1 MALPSPVLDR
11 IHFDTFELDVTSGE
25 LRKSGILL
33 KLQPQPFR
41 VLLLLIER
49 AGQVVTREEIKR
61 YLWTESTFVDFE
73 HGINFSVN
81 QIRGA
86 LADDAAHPRYVET
99 VPKRGYR
106 FTGTVKVTPS
116 EDKPEFHLP
125 ERLRSITAMKPLPNA
140 EAKLLAPRHLPVI
153 AMLGVCAA
161 AVAGGAAYLL
171 HRTSPMN
178 GIQQRRLTANP
189 SGMPVDRA
197 IISPDGK
204 YLAYSDQTGM
214 HLQLIGANETHTLEA
229 IPGFSSRQA
238 VLYPAAWFP
247 SATRL
252 LVNSELAGLR
262 SIWAISILGGSPR
275 RLRDDALGQSV
286 SPDGS
291 FIAFTANAA
300 RIGDREIWLLESG
313 GEDARKLLTV
323 DEHSGVGR
331 VAWSPDGKR
340 IAYQRFSWNTEK
352 LEISVESCD
361 LKGTKCVT
369 VLSDPELIDFWLG
382 PNGRL
387 IYSRSEPPPN
397 QKDSNLWEIR
407 IDPDT
412 AEQSAEARRIT
423 NWAGFS
429 FRGLTGTTDG
439 NRLAVMKG
447 SMEFDVYVGQLERN
461 GAGMKT
467 PRRLTLDD
475 HDDFP
480 FAWTPDS
487 KAVIFMS
494 DRNGSIGI
502 FKQKLDQNSAD
513 AIVSGAGEAIEPTIS
528 PDGYWLLY
536 AITPNLSGSNLSA
549 RLMRVPLSGGAAREI
564 LETKGYNQHDCARL
578 PATLCVLSEK
588 ASEEQII
595 FWAFDPVQGKGR
607 ELTRLRVRPS
617 ESIDWALAPD
627 GSQIAV
633 TKLSS
638 AEGRIRILSLTGR
651 PERSVIVKGWGTF
664 CNVNWAADGQGFFV
678 SSKSPR
684 TASLLHV
691 SPDGQAQLLWQ
702 QNSGQ
707 GAVGFPSPDGRK
719 LAITGATVDSNVWL
733 VENF

>member
-1 MALPSPVLDR
+1 MALPSPVPNR
-11 IHFDTFELDVTSGE
+11 IRFDTFELDVTSGE

-49 AGQVVTREEIKR
+49 EGQVVTREEIKR
-61 YLWTESTFVDFE
+61 HLWTESTFVDFE
-73 HGINFSVN
+73 HGINFSIN

-86 LADDAAHPRYVET
+86 LADSAEHPRYVET
-99 VPKRGYR
+99 IPKRGYR
-106 FTGTVKVTPS
+106 FTRTVEVAPRAN
-116 EDKPEFHLP
+116 KPEFYLP
-125 ERLRSITAMKPLPNA
+125 DGLRSVTEIKPRPSE
-140 EAKLLAPRHLPVI
+140 EAKLSAPRHLPVL
-153 AMLGVCAA
+153 AMLVVCATA
-161 AVAGGAAYLL
+161 FAGGAAYLL
-171 HRTSPMN
+171 LRASPAKK
-178 GIQQRRLTANP
+178 IQQRRLTVNP

-214 HLQLIGANETHTLEA
+214 HLQLIGSNETHLLEG
-229 IPGFSSRQA
+229 IPGFSSSQA

-247 SATRL
+247 GATRL
-252 LVNSELAGLR
+252 LVNSEFAGQR
-262 SIWAISILGGSPR
+262 SIWATSILGGSPR
-275 RLRDDALGQSV
+275 KLRDDAVGQSV

-291 FIAFTANAA
+291 LIAFTANAA
-300 RIGDREIWLLESG
+300 RIGDCEIWLMESG
-313 GEDARKLLTV
+313 GENARKLVTLN
-323 DEHSGVGR
+323 EHSGVGR

-340 IAYQRFSWNTEK
+340 IVYQRFSWNTEK
-352 LEISVESCD
+352 LELSVESCD

-369 VLSDPELIDFWLG
+369 VLSDPEMIDFWLG
-382 PNGRL
+382 QDGRL

-407 IDPDT
+407 IDPDS
-412 AEQSAEARRIT
+412 AKQSAEAKRIT

-439 NRLAVMKG
+439 NRLAFMKA
-447 SMEFDVYVGQLERN
+447 SVEFDVYVGQLERN
-461 GAGMKT
+461 GAGLKT

-502 FKQKLDQNSAD
+502 FRQKLDQDSAD
-513 AIVSGAGEAIEPTIS
+513 AIVTGAGEAIYPTIS

-549 RLMRVPLSGGAAREI
+549 RLIRVPLSGGAAQEI
-564 LETKGYNQHDCARL
+564 LATQGYNQHDCARL
-578 PATLCVLSEK
+578 PATLCVYSEK
-588 ASEEQII
+588 AGEEQII
-595 FWAFDPVQGKGR
+595 FWAFDPVQGKGS
-607 ELTRLRVRPS
+607 ELTRLRVTPS

-638 AEGRIRILSLTGR
+638 GEGRIRILSLTGR
-651 PERSVIVKGWGTF
+651 PEHSVIVKGWGRF
-664 CNVNWAADGQGFFV
+664 CSVNWASDGKSFFV
-678 SSKSPR
+678 SSKSSR

-702 QNSGQ
+702 QKSGQ
-707 GAVGFPSPDGRK
+707 GAVGFPSPDGRN